1 MLAKK
6 YRRTARFL
14 APWHFVY
21 FFLMALSLSLTA
33 VAQDP
38 ASDNGSSKPADVVLA
53 KLGKQEIL
61 LSELSHQWRLASVK
75 VAAFAD
81 LDPLAI
87 VEGVEAIRKQRIAQ
101 AELDRRGLGATTKE
115 VEQWIE
121 RRLDGIE
128 GEKLTAADLAAKEKL
143 SLSSWQNKLRWQL
156 SWERYT
162 EPLISAE
169 KLRSHYDSHKEWF
182 DGTEHEVFHVI
193 RPLKW
198 NDRSGRDKAV
208 AELSDVATKI
218 RNQELTFEEAAKKWS
233 SGATAE
239 QGGRL
244 GWMTYQGPMH
254 PSFNRAVFGLK
265 ENEVGEPIETP
276 HGVHLIWIKAIKP
289 GELPFDRV
297 VENVRRSLLVEEFDK
312 LVNSYAKS
320 PKLEWVYP
328 IENHGR

>member
-6 YRRTARFL
+6 YCRMVRFPAQL
-14 APWHFVY
+14 HFVY
-21 FFLMALSLSLTA
+21 FFLMALSLSLSTA
-33 VAQDP
+33 AQGP
-38 ASDNGSSKPADVVLA
+38 GSGSGGSKPADVVLA

-61 LSELSHQWRLASVK
+61 LSELSHQWRLAGVK
-75 VAAFAD
+75 VSEFEEV
-81 LDPLAI
+81 DPLAI
-87 VEGVEAIRKQRIAQ
+87 VEGVDAIRKQRIAQ

-143 SLSSWQNKLRWQL
+143 SQPSWQNKLRWQL
-156 SWERYT
+156 SWEKYT
-162 EPLISAE
+162 EPLVSTE

-182 DGTEHEVFHVI
+182 DGTEREVFHVI

-198 NDRSGRDKAV
+198 NDRSGREKAV
-208 AELSDVATKI
+208 AELSEVATKV
-218 RNQELTFEEAAKKWS
+218 RNQELSFEEAAKKWS

-276 HGVHLIWIKAIKP
+276 HGVHLIWIRAVKS

-297 VENVRRSLLVEEFDK
+297 IENVRRSLLVEEFEK
-312 LVNSYAKS
+312 LVNSYSKS

-328 IENHGR
+328 IEKHGR